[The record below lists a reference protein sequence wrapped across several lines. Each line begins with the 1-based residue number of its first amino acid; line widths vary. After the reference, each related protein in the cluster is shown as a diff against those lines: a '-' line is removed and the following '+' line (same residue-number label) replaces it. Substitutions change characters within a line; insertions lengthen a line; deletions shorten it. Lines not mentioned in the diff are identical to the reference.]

1 MWLIFA
7 TITVLLWGTSE
18 TIFKK
23 VSTGEKHSVLKLIS
37 YNGIILGIC
46 AFIFML
52 ITKTEMTWN
61 IILTYLPI
69 SAIYIASMFCT
80 YKAMTLV
87 KVSILSP
94 LQNSSCAITT
104 ILCILLLKQEV
115 GIVQIIAIAVIII
128 CMILLSINKDEA
140 VLRLE
145 SGNKEEDEKN
155 AKRAYLLYLKGIAF
169 ALGYW
174 FLDGIGSFMDDYTL
188 EANLSAEQV
197 IIAFSFIY
205 CFVGIICSVILKI
218 KEKEYKIINFKQNK
232 LKLAGTLVETAG
244 QYTYI
249 YAFAFGDAVLASP
262 YIAAYSIVTVILSRI
277 FLKEKL
283 KKKQYIL
290 IALILASM
298 ITLSFE

>member
-1 MWLIFA
+1 MWLLFA

-23 VSTGEKHSVLKLIS
+23 VSTIEKHSVLKLIS
-37 YNGIILGIC
+37 FNGIILGIC
-46 AFIFML
+46 AILFML
-52 ITKTEMTWN
+52 ITRTEINLN
-61 IILTYLPI
+61 ILITYLPV
-69 SAIYIASMFCT
+69 ALIYIASMFCT

-87 KVSILSP
+87 KVSILSL

-104 ILCILLLKQEV
+104 ILCIFLLKQEV
-115 GIVQIIAIAVIII
+115 GIPQIIAIALIII
-128 CMILLSINKDEA
+128 CMILLSISKDET
-140 VLRLE
+140 LRLE
-145 SGNKEEDEKN
+145 SGDKEADAKN

-197 IIAFSFIY
+197 IIAYSFIY
-205 CFVGIICSVILKI
+205 GIIGVICTIVLKFKKRDYKYTKV
-218 KEKEYKIINFKQNK
+218 KENK
-232 LKLAGTLVETAG
+232 LKLLGTLVETAG

-249 YAFAFGDAVLASP
+249 YAFAFGDAALASP

-283 KKKQYIL
+283 TKKQYVL
-290 IALILASM
+290 IGLILAGM
-298 ITLSFE
+298 ITLSIE

>member
-7 TITVLLWGTSE
+7 TITILLWGASE

-23 VSTGEKHSVLKLIS
+23 VSTAEKYSVLKLIS

-46 AFIFML
+46 AVIFMV
-52 ITKTEMTWN
+52 ITKTQIN
-61 IILTYLPI
+61 FQIIKTYSPVALI
-69 SAIYIASMFCT
+69 CIASMFCT

-104 ILCILLLKQEV
+104 ILCIFLLKQEV
-115 GIVQIIAIAVIII
+115 GIPQIISIAVIII
-128 CMILLSINKDEA
+128 VMILLSINKDE

-145 SGNKEEDEKN
+145 SGDKEADERN
-155 AKRAYLLYLKGIAF
+155 AKKAYLLYLKGIAF

-174 FLDGIGSFMDDYTL
+174 LLDGIGSFMDDYTL
-188 EANLSAEQV
+188 EAELSAEQV
-197 IIAFSFIY
+197 IITYSFIY
-205 CFVGIICSVILKI
+205 AVIGIICAIIVKN
-218 KEKEYKIINFKQNK
+218 KEKGYKYIDIKNNK
-232 LKLAGTLVETAG
+232 LKLLGTLLETAG

-249 YAFAFGDAVLASP
+249 YAFAFGDAAIASP

-290 IALILASM
+290 IGIILVALVILS
-298 ITLSFE
+298 I

>member
-1 MWLIFA
+1 MWLLFA

-23 VSTGEKHSVLKLIS
+23 VSTIEKHSVLKLIS
-37 YNGIILGIC
+37 FNGIILGIC
-46 AFIFML
+46 AILFML
-52 ITKTEMTWN
+52 ITRTEINLN
-61 IILTYLPI
+61 ILITYLPV
-69 SAIYIASMFCT
+69 ALIYIASMFCT

-104 ILCILLLKQEV
+104 ILCIFLLKQEV
-115 GIVQIIAIAVIII
+115 GIPQIIAIALIII
-128 CMILLSINKDEA
+128 CMILLSINKDE

-145 SGNKEEDEKN
+145 SGDKEADKKN

-197 IIAFSFIY
+197 IIAYSFIY
-205 CFVGIICSVILKI
+205 GIIGVICAIIVKI
-218 KEKEYKIINFKQNK
+218 KDKDYKYTKVKENK
-232 LKLAGTLVETAG
+232 LKLLGTLVETAG

-249 YAFAFGDAVLASP
+249 YAFAFGDAALASP
-262 YIAAYSIVTVILSRI
+262 YIAAYSVVTVILSRI

-283 KKKQYIL
+283 SKKQYVL
-290 IALILASM
+290 IALILAGM
-298 ITLSFE
+298 ITLSIE

>member
-23 VSTGEKHSVLKLIS
+23 VSTSERNTVLKLIS
-37 YNGIILGIC
+37 FNGIILGIC
-46 AFIFML
+46 AVIFML
-52 ITKTEMTWN
+52 ITRTQMSWDV
-61 IILTYLPI
+61 IVTYLPVA
-69 SAIYIASMFCT
+69 AIYITSMFCT

-104 ILCILLLKQEV
+104 ILCIFLLKQEV
-115 GIVQIIAIAVIII
+115 GIPQIIAIALIII
-128 CMILLSINKDEA
+128 CMILLSINKDET
-140 VLRLE
+140 LRLE
-145 SGNKEEDEKN
+145 SGDKEADAKN
-155 AKRAYLLYLKGIAF
+155 AKRAYLLYLKGIGF

-174 FLDGIGSFMDDYTL
+174 LLDGIGSFMDDYTL

-205 CFVGIICSVILKI
+205 CFVGILCSIILKF
-218 KEKEYKIINFKQNK
+218 KDTEYKFIDLKQNK
-232 LKLAGTLVETAG
+232 LKLVGTLVETAG

-249 YAFAFGDAVLASP
+249 YAFAFGDAALASP

-283 KKKQYIL
+283 KRKQYIL
-290 IALILASM
+290 ITLILIGM
-298 ITLSFE
+298 ITLSVE

>member
-1 MWLIFA
+1 MWLLFA

-23 VSTGEKHSVLKLIS
+23 VSTIEKHSVLKLIS
-37 YNGIILGIC
+37 FNGIILGIC
-46 AFIFML
+46 AILFML
-52 ITKTEMTWN
+52 ITRTEINLN
-61 IILTYLPI
+61 ILITYLPV
-69 SAIYIASMFCT
+69 ALIYIASMFCT

-104 ILCILLLKQEV
+104 ILCIFLLKQEV
-115 GIVQIIAIAVIII
+115 GIPQIIAIALIII
-128 CMILLSINKDEA
+128 CMILLSINKDET
-140 VLRLE
+140 LRLE
-145 SGNKEEDEKN
+145 SGDKEADAKN

-197 IIAFSFIY
+197 IIAYSFIY
-205 CFVGIICSVILKI
+205 GIIGVICAIIVKI
-218 KEKEYKIINFKQNK
+218 KDRDYKYTKVKENK
-232 LKLAGTLVETAG
+232 LKLLGTLVETAG

-249 YAFAFGDAVLASP
+249 YAFAFGDAALASP
-262 YIAAYSIVTVILSRI
+262 YIAAYSVVTVILSRI

-283 KKKQYIL
+283 SKKQYVL
-290 IALILASM
+290 IGLILAGM
-298 ITLSFE
+298 ITLSIE

>member
-1 MWLIFA
+1 MWLLFA

-23 VSTGEKHSVLKLIS
+23 VSTIEKHSVLKLIS
-37 YNGIILGIC
+37 FNGIILGIC
-46 AFIFML
+46 AILFML
-52 ITKTEMTWN
+52 ITRTEINLN
-61 IILTYLPI
+61 ILITYLPV
-69 SAIYIASMFCT
+69 ALIYIASMFCT

-104 ILCILLLKQEV
+104 ILCIFLLKQEV
-115 GIVQIIAIAVIII
+115 GIPQIIAIALIII
-128 CMILLSINKDEA
+128 CMILLSINKDET
-140 VLRLE
+140 LRLE
-145 SGNKEEDEKN
+145 SGDKEADAKN

-197 IIAFSFIY
+197 IIAYSFIY
-205 CFVGIICSVILKI
+205 GIIGVICAIVVKF
-218 KEKEYKIINFKQNK
+218 KERDYKYTKVKENK
-232 LKLAGTLVETAG
+232 LKLLGTLVETAG

-249 YAFAFGDAVLASP
+249 YAFALGDAALASP

-283 KKKQYIL
+283 TKKQYVL
-290 IALILASM
+290 IGLILAGM
-298 ITLSFE
+298 ITLSIE

>member
-23 VSTGEKHSVLKLIS
+23 VSTNEKNSVLKLIS

-46 AFIFML
+46 ALIFMF
-52 ITKTEMTWN
+52 ITRTEMN
-61 IILTYLPI
+61 FDILKTYLPI
-69 SAIYIASMFCT
+69 SIIYITSMFCT

-115 GIVQIIAIAVIII
+115 EIYQIIAIIVIII
-128 CMILLSINKDEA
+128 AMILLSINKDE

-145 SGNKEEDEKN
+145 SGDSEKDKIN
-155 AKRAYLLYLKGIAF
+155 ARRAYLLYLKGIGF

-174 FLDGIGSFMDDYTL
+174 LLDGIGSFMDDYTL

-205 CFVGIICSVILKI
+205 CFVGIICSIILKF
-218 KEKEYKIINFKQNK
+218 KDTEYKFIDLKQNK
-232 LKLAGTLVETAG
+232 LKLVGTLVETAG

-249 YAFAFGDAVLASP
+249 YAFAFGDAALASP

-283 KKKQYIL
+283 KRKQYIL
-290 IALILASM
+290 ITLILIGM
-298 ITLSFE
+298 ITLSVE

>member
-1 MWLIFA
+1 MWLLFA
-7 TITVLLWGTSE
+7 TITILLWGTSE

-23 VSTGEKHSVLKLIS
+23 VSTIEKHSVLKLIS
-37 YNGIILGIC
+37 FNGIILGIC
-46 AFIFML
+46 AIVFML
-52 ITKTEMTWN
+52 ITRTEINLN
-61 IILTYLPI
+61 ILITYLPV
-69 SAIYIASMFCT
+69 ALIYIASMFCT

-104 ILCILLLKQEV
+104 ILCIFLLKQEV
-115 GIVQIIAIAVIII
+115 GIPQIIAIALIII
-128 CMILLSINKDEA
+128 CMILLSINKDE

-145 SGNKEEDEKN
+145 SGDKEADKKN

-197 IIAFSFIY
+197 IIAYSFIY
-205 CFVGIICSVILKI
+205 GIIGVICAIIVKI
-218 KEKEYKIINFKQNK
+218 KDRDYKYTKVKENK
-232 LKLAGTLVETAG
+232 LKLLGTLVETAG

-249 YAFAFGDAVLASP
+249 YAFAFGDAALASP

-283 KKKQYIL
+283 TKKQYVL
-290 IALILASM
+290 IGLILAGM
-298 ITLSFE
+298 ITLSIE

>member
-1 MWLIFA
+1 MWLLFA

-23 VSTGEKHSVLKLIS
+23 VSTIEKHSVLKLIS
-37 YNGIILGIC
+37 FNGIILGIC
-46 AFIFML
+46 AILFML
-52 ITKTEMTWN
+52 ITRTEINLN
-61 IILTYLPI
+61 ILITYLPV
-69 SAIYIASMFCT
+69 ALIYIASMFCT

-104 ILCILLLKQEV
+104 ILCIFLLKQEV
-115 GIVQIIAIAVIII
+115 GIPQIIAIALIII
-128 CMILLSINKDEA
+128 CMILLSINKDET
-140 VLRLE
+140 LRLE
-145 SGNKEEDEKN
+145 SGDKEADAKN

-197 IIAFSFIY
+197 IIAYSFIY
-205 CFVGIICSVILKI
+205 GIIGVICAIVVKF
-218 KEKEYKIINFKQNK
+218 KERDYKYTKVKENK
-232 LKLAGTLVETAG
+232 LKLLGTLVETAG

-249 YAFAFGDAVLASP
+249 YAFAFGDAALASP
-262 YIAAYSIVTVILSRI
+262 YIAAYSVVTVILSRI

-283 KKKQYIL
+283 SKKQYVL
-290 IALILASM
+290 IALILAGM
-298 ITLSFE
+298 ITLSIE

>member
-1 MWLIFA
+1 MWLLFA

-23 VSTGEKHSVLKLIS
+23 VSTIEKHSVLKLIS
-37 YNGIILGIC
+37 FNGIILGIC
-46 AFIFML
+46 AIVFML
-52 ITKTEMTWN
+52 ITRTEINLN
-61 IILTYLPI
+61 ILITYLPV
-69 SAIYIASMFCT
+69 ALIYIASMFCT

-104 ILCILLLKQEV
+104 ILCIFLLKQEV
-115 GIVQIIAIAVIII
+115 GIPQIIAIALIII
-128 CMILLSINKDEA
+128 CMILLSINKDE

-145 SGNKEEDEKN
+145 SGDKEADKKN

-197 IIAFSFIY
+197 IIAYSFIY
-205 CFVGIICSVILKI
+205 GIIGVICAIIVKI
-218 KEKEYKIINFKQNK
+218 KDRDYKYTKVKENK
-232 LKLAGTLVETAG
+232 LKLLGTLVETAG

-249 YAFAFGDAVLASP
+249 YAFAFGDAALASP
-262 YIAAYSIVTVILSRI
+262 YIAAYSVVTVILSRI

-283 KKKQYIL
+283 SKKQYVL
-290 IALILASM
+290 IGLILAGM
-298 ITLSFE
+298 ITLSI

>member
-1 MWLIFA
+1 MWLLFA

-23 VSTGEKHSVLKLIS
+23 VSTIEKHSVLKLIS
-37 YNGIILGIC
+37 FNGIILGIC
-46 AFIFML
+46 AIVFML
-52 ITKTEMTWN
+52 ITRTEINLN
-61 IILTYLPI
+61 ILITYLPV
-69 SAIYIASMFCT
+69 ALIYIASMFCT

-104 ILCILLLKQEV
+104 ILCIFLLKQEV
-115 GIVQIIAIAVIII
+115 GIPQIIAIALIII
-128 CMILLSINKDEA
+128 CMILLSINKDE

-145 SGNKEEDEKN
+145 SGDKEADKKN
-155 AKRAYLLYLKGIAF
+155 AKKAYLLYLKGIAF

-188 EANLSAEQV
+188 ETNLSAEQV
-197 IIAFSFIY
+197 IIAYSFIY
-205 CFVGIICSVILKI
+205 GIIGVICAIIVKLKDKDYKYI
-218 KEKEYKIINFKQNK
+218 KVKENK
-232 LKLAGTLVETAG
+232 LKLLGTLVETAG

-249 YAFAFGDAVLASP
+249 YAFAFGDAALASP
-262 YIAAYSIVTVILSRI
+262 YIAAYSVVTVILSRI

-283 KKKQYIL
+283 SKKQYVL
-290 IALILASM
+290 IALILAGM
-298 ITLSFE
+298 ITLSIE

>member
-1 MWLIFA
+1 MWLLFA

-23 VSTGEKHSVLKLIS
+23 VSTIEKHSVLKLIS
-37 YNGIILGIC
+37 FNGIILGIC
-46 AFIFML
+46 AIVFML
-52 ITKTEMTWN
+52 ITRTEINLN
-61 IILTYLPI
+61 ILITYLPV
-69 SAIYIASMFCT
+69 ALIYIASMFCT

-104 ILCILLLKQEV
+104 ILCIFLLKQEV
-115 GIVQIIAIAVIII
+115 GIPQIIAIALIII
-128 CMILLSINKDEA
+128 CMILLSINKDE

-145 SGNKEEDEKN
+145 SGDKEADKKN

-197 IIAFSFIY
+197 IIAYSFIY
-205 CFVGIICSVILKI
+205 GIIGVICAIIVKI
-218 KEKEYKIINFKQNK
+218 KDRDYKYTKVKENK
-232 LKLAGTLVETAG
+232 LKLLGTLVETAG

-249 YAFAFGDAVLASP
+249 YAFAFGDAALASP
-262 YIAAYSIVTVILSRI
+262 YIAAYSVVTVILSRI

-283 KKKQYIL
+283 SKKQYVL
-290 IALILASM
+290 IALILAGM
-298 ITLSFE
+298 ITLSIE

>member
-1 MWLIFA
+1 MWLLFA

-23 VSTGEKHSVLKLIS
+23 VSTIEKHSVLKLIS
-37 YNGIILGIC
+37 FNGIILGIC
-46 AFIFML
+46 AIVFML
-52 ITKTEMTWN
+52 ITRTEINLN
-61 IILTYLPI
+61 ILITYLPV
-69 SAIYIASMFCT
+69 ALIYIASMFCT

-104 ILCILLLKQEV
+104 ILCIFLLKQEV
-115 GIVQIIAIAVIII
+115 GIPQIIAIALIII
-128 CMILLSINKDEA
+128 CMILLSINKDE

-145 SGNKEEDEKN
+145 SGDKEADKKN

-197 IIAFSFIY
+197 IIAYSFIY
-205 CFVGIICSVILKI
+205 GIIGVICAIIVKI
-218 KEKEYKIINFKQNK
+218 KDKDYKYTKVKENK
-232 LKLAGTLVETAG
+232 LKLLGTLVETAG

-249 YAFAFGDAVLASP
+249 YAFAFGDAALASP
-262 YIAAYSIVTVILSRI
+262 YIAAYSVVTVILSRI

-283 KKKQYIL
+283 SKKQYVL
-290 IALILASM
+290 IALILAGM
-298 ITLSFE
+298 ITLSIE